1 MADSVADKAR
11 KARNRANDENFRK
24 GASYK
29 TEDLVMDLT
38 RGKKSLGQKIM
49 GRYPDASERKAAK
62 VVQQRRRTDT
72 AKTASR
78 ATFIEKRTVKKA
90 AEAKVRAG
98 VGGGTAKKQTPK
110 TSAVSKAAKVVK
122 KAMVDPTGSFS
133 KAAKSKK
140 AGKK

>member
-1 MADSVADKAR
+1 MNYSQSKTKRSSNKEITVADSVADKAR
-11 KARNRANDENFRK
+11 KARNRANDENFSK

-29 TEDLVMDLT
+29 TEDIVMDLT
-38 RGKKSLGQKIM
+38 RGKKSIGDKIM

-78 ATFIEKRTVKKA
+78 ATAIEKRTIKKA

-98 VGGGTAKKQTPK
+98 VSGGTPKKQAPKASAKKTN
-110 TSAVSKAAKVVK
+110 AK
-122 KAMVDPTGSFS
+122 
-133 KAAKSKK
+133 KS
-140 AGKK
+140 GKK